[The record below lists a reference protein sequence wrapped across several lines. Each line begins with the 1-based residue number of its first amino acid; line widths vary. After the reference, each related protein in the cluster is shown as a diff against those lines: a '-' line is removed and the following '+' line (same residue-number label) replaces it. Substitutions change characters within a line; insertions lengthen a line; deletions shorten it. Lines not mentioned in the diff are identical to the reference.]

1 VLGKKDVMSKY
12 LTVKEVVV
20 LLNEVRSEKWV
31 YQHKHEIPGFF
42 ELAGSYFF
50 DADVLQESLKQRALK
65 KTASK
70 RPKGYDDNRHN
81 L

>member
-1 VLGKKDVMSKY
+1 MSKY
-12 LTVKEVVV
+12 LTVKEVVM
-20 LLNEVRSEKWV
+20 LLNGKRSDKWV

-50 DADVLQESLKQRALK
+50 DVDVLQCALKQRALK
-65 KTASK
+65 KTAS
-70 RPKGYDDNRHN
+70 RPKGHVDNRHN

>member
-1 VLGKKDVMSKY
+1 MGKKNIMSKY
-12 LTVKEVVV
+12 LTVKEVV
-20 LLNEVRSEKWV
+20 LLLSEKRSEKWV
-31 YQHKHEIPGFF
+31 YQHKHDIPGFC

-50 DADVLQESLKQRALK
+50 DADVLQESLKQGALK

-70 RPKGYDDNRHN
+70 IPKGYDDNRHN